1 MPLKM
6 KRQII
11 IAILLVLLVGGLVS
25 CRKNFEEI
33 NTNPNTFNTAT
44 DGSLFNSVVST
55 LQLGW
60 NEQFYLNNEILYK
73 QTQLAALTKEAW
85 GNYTIATEE
94 IWSNYYTALPAVR
107 ELEKRFG
114 TYAVTSGTN
123 NMKAM
128 LMVIKA
134 LKTFKVTD
142 LFGDIPYSQAGYGF
156 QTLDYL
162 HPKFDLQKDIYFSLL
177 DDLKWA
183 DDNIDESAP
192 AVEPYTSFIGFDKL
206 FHGDMNKWRK
216 LANSL
221 RLRHAVRM
229 YERDPETAG
238 GIIRQII
245 EENRPVL
252 LGYDFVNPVLES
264 ACLWP
269 AATGFKN
276 ESMPW
281 SFREHKN
288 LRMGSN
294 IWHQFSSNDSA
305 DGSGIYDPRIYI
317 YFETDNAGK
326 WKPYPQLPDAGTP
339 PEGGIPYDSHR
350 DAAGSYN
357 IKGESC
363 VFSPFDYFIIDDVS
377 YMPIILFTGAEVHFL
392 KAEAYMRGM
401 GVAMDKD
408 KADIEYMNG
417 INASVEW
424 WRKVSEN
431 SRLPLSGLTFPET
444 VGIPANLDASS
455 VLVHWGSWNAT
466 TDEERLRFIYTQWMI
481 DAFRQPWEV
490 YALVRRT
497 GKTPREGA
505 PINHFRMPYPPSEI
519 EYNGTNCS
527 EAIARQG
534 GDSPQNKIW
543 WIPD

>member
-162 HPKFDLQKDIYFSLL
+162 HPNGFGCMKSFLIHN
-177 DDLKWA
+177 WR
-183 DDNIDESAP
+183 NC
-192 AVEPYTSFIGFDKL
+192 AV
-206 FHGDMNKWRK
+206 
-216 LANSL
+216 
-221 RLRHAVRM
+221 
-229 YERDPETAG
+229 
-238 GIIRQII
+238 
-245 EENRPVL
+245 
-252 LGYDFVNPVLES
+252 
-264 ACLWP
+264 
-269 AATGFKN
+269 
-276 ESMPW
+276 
-281 SFREHKN
+281 
-288 LRMGSN
+288 
-294 IWHQFSSNDSA
+294 
-305 DGSGIYDPRIYI
+305 
-317 YFETDNAGK
+317 
-326 WKPYPQLPDAGTP
+326 
-339 PEGGIPYDSHR
+339 
-350 DAAGSYN
+350 
-357 IKGESC
+357 
-363 VFSPFDYFIIDDVS
+363 
-377 YMPIILFTGAEVHFL
+377 
-392 KAEAYMRGM
+392 
-401 GVAMDKD
+401 
-408 KADIEYMNG
+408 
-417 INASVEW
+417 INARQQKSKKTTLFGARGV
-424 WRKVSEN
+424 
-431 SRLPLSGLTFPET
+431 LTS
-444 VGIPANLDASS
+444 LY
-455 VLVHWGSWNAT
+455 W
-466 TDEERLRFIYTQWMI
+466 
-481 DAFRQPWEV
+481 
-490 YALVRRT
+490 
-497 GKTPREGA
+497 
-505 PINHFRMPYPPSEI
+505 
-519 EYNGTNCS
+519 
-527 EAIARQG
+527 
-534 GDSPQNKIW
+534 
-543 WIPD
+543 